1 MEKEILRVDPKARV
15 KKTLITIVTCFI
27 SIATI
32 LVFLLFG
39 QLLKNYLDFG
49 ANRKHIL
56 QELVDIQTR
65 LDENKTQIVVEQD
78 KFKTHFKNGQL
89 QLAELNDTIAAREAK
104 IESQQSKVNEY
115 DILTEK
121 VRLRNQEYQALL
133 DKLRKVN
140 ENFATAKG
148 DLSGKGIEISALE
161 KQKEDITKKIN
172 EFENSKN
179 NAKQSIV
186 QLNSQI
192 STRKLKLASIQSD
205 ISKKNNDA
213 AIISGN
219 FDIIK
224 KEYQLGNNNLQQ
236 INKQLAG
243 KNITLAKIKDKT
255 ESFEE
260 QKKVLEGE
268 LKELSRLK
276 IEFEQS
282 MATQKDAIVK
292 TKKILA
298 DATVKLISEN
308 DEIEIA
314 QKKLAQLEIDTAK
327 IKEKYDTLSVQVI
340 LAQETVKAKNREK
353 KELETVFLELRK
365 KQADFSLTIS
375 QMEETKINIESQIKA
390 VVVALKNKKDELKS
404 IEKKIEAN
412 KSAN

>member
-243 KNITLAKIKDKT
+243 KNITLAKINDKT